1 MKKFLALILGCV
13 ALPLALTSCDD
24 DNDLPDVDV
33 TVNFDSSVHSDDRDL
48 YEEKGEPITVRS
60 IEVAIRDAGKKA
72 IATAAIY
79 YLNGARI
86 GASVVSPLAFTYP
99 TENLPVGTYDFNV
112 EVEIL
117 AVDKTPAFGVLGY
130 KMHVVDNIS
139 DIPGEPQPESPDAS
153 GATVTSHPTLHSK

>member
-13 ALPLALTSCDD
+13 ALPLALTACDD

-33 TVNFDSSVHSDDRDL
+33 TVNFDSTVHSHDGEL
-48 YEEKGEPITVRS
+48 YVVKGEPVSVSS
-60 IEVAIRDAGKKA
+60 IEVTNRDAGKKA

-86 GASVVSPLAFTYP
+86 GASVVAPLAFTYP
-99 TENLPVGTYDFNV
+99 TDNLPVGTYDLNV

-117 AVDKTPAFGVLGY
+117 ALDKTPAFGVLGY
-130 KMHVVDNIS
+130 KIHVVEKLS
-139 DIPGEPQPESPDAS
+139 DVPGEPQPETPDTP
-153 GATVTSHPTLHSK
+153 GATVISHPTLHSK